1 MTEQNLIKAIKVKE
15 GLDYYRRLLE
25 FAMKPSVELS
35 VQLFENEVN
44 GEVFTMNRVLGEE
57 GFAEIKEKIITNI
70 KDKIHSLESQIEKL

>member
-57 GFAEIKEKIITNI
+57 GFAEIKENIITNI

>member
-15 GLDYYRRLLE
+15 DLDYYRRLQK

>member
-15 GLDYYRRLLE
+15 DLDYYRRLQE

-44 GEVFTMNRVLGEE
+44 GEVFTMNRVLGEV

>member
-70 KDKIHSLESQIEKL
+70 KDRIHSLESQIEKL

>member
-15 GLDYYRRLLE
+15 DLDYYRRLLE